1 LFPSLLARLQVL
13 ANKTLYDFTG
23 RRLLLKRLYVA
34 AANFK
39 NGFGE
44 VSYPVHPAG
53 VRRAWLPDRLGLP
66 PIVLLFLTF
75 GFSTVGFS

>member
-1 LFPSLLARLQVL
+1 MFPSLLARLQIL
-13 ANKTLYDFTG
+13 ANKTPYDFTG

-39 NGFGE
+39 NGFGV
-44 VSYPVHPAG
+44 VSYPVPAG